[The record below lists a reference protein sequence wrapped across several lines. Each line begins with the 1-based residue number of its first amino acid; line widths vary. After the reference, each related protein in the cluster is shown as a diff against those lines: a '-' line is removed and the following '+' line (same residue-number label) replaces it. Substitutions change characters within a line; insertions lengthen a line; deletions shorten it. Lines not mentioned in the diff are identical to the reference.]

1 MRGNT
6 FSAIYV
12 INIVIH
18 SFFSVL
24 ISIGLSALIGW
35 LLVSNKIFGNV
46 IYIPLILVGTIVGL
60 FSMFRTII
68 ISMKALERI
77 ENDRKNSN
85 EKLK

>member
-35 LLVSNKIFGNV
+35 LLVSNEIFGNV

-68 ISMKALERI
+68 ISMKSLERI